1 MASAEKFKQV
11 LADNGRGLWS
21 VDVTK
26 HPKMLIVCEDTN
38 VSPFVQQFLEEEGLM
53 PGEIS
58 RIDSNAMTAFS
69 LETLQ
74 GVFAREGE
82 SFMSEELTAKTRFGE
97 YRVTAN
103 LFTANSYSEYLQKLH
118 SKIASRQDF
127 ASNRSIKNS
136 PVSQIG
142 GAKIIALLDKYI
154 RERLFNRPFD
164 PAQNNK

>member
-1 MASAEKFKQV
+1 
-11 LADNGRGLWS
+11 
-21 VDVTK
+21 
-26 HPKMLIVCEDTN
+26 
-38 VSPFVQQFLEEEGLM
+38 
-53 PGEIS
+53 
-58 RIDSNAMTAFS
+58 MTAFS

-82 SFMSEELTAKTRFGE
+82 SFISEELTAKTRFGE

-103 LFTANSYSEYLQKLH
+103 LFSAASYSEYLQKLY

-127 ASNRSIKNS
+127 ASNRSIKKF

-142 GAKIIALLDKYI
+142 GAKVIALLDKYI

-164 PAQNNK
+164 PAQNNNWKILFANSAVATSHIITPTKTPAQPLPKFATSQKFKNRRRICLSEKVTLHKYN